1 VIDEL
6 PSNPGVNC
14 NTTENASILDNASFV
29 GGSGNT
35 GSTPDCM
42 IVIFGLPAP
51 TDVQAVISNL

>member
-1 VIDEL
+1 MDEF

-14 NTTENASILDNASFV
+14 NTMENASMLDNANFV

-42 IVIFGLPAP
+42 VAIFDLPDP
-51 TDVQAVISNL
+51 TDVQAVTSNL

>member
-1 VIDEL
+1 MDEL

-29 GGSGNT
+29 GGSGST

-42 IVIFGLPAP
+42 VATFDFPGPI
-51 TDVQAVISNL
+51 DVQAVTSNL